1 MGVSAR
7 SKIRSFTAGLA
18 SVAVAVAGLTLTAPA
33 QAAPG
38 EGSVEWTQLIRTD
51 DTSLFGLYGTEY
63 PYSPATPRELY
74 SLARVGYQVNWPDQ
88 GSFTAAQAVLIRCL
102 TDALSSCGSNPTILQ
117 ATSISGSTANPQTAF
132 TYSFAEPDIGRFV
145 RIRLRVFVDSLTPI
159 ETFSDPVRMFN
170 RPPTDTSNI
179 DVSWQPAASGPYI
192 SDGSQ
197 IIVDVPQWR
206 SPGIPF
212 TSRTIQAY
220 QCPTPQITSLSG
232 CTRLAEQ
239 TFTDDAPS
247 NWRFDTPAFTG
258 TGFMQIYVRN
268 AYTSSST
275 GFRQLWDRSTPSGVP
290 MISQA
295 SLQQA
300 AEASRAQT
308 ELVQAC
314 LTALGGVTLAQ
325 IQADAA
331 LAAQYTACLANNGQL
346 PQDATAPTA
355 PTDPTTTT
363 PDASPP
369 AAPDLGLG
377 NKQSDTV
384 KTVGNVTATL
394 ISVRAIKR
402 GARLIAAVTVSPRD
416 SASRATLSIHR
427 CGKVNGKVNCTVPA
441 KRVAKLKGLTI
452 TDGVGIRT
460 NKVRKTLKPG
470 RYALKSVVITADG
483 KRIGVTQPL
492 RIRK

>member
-1 MGVSAR
+1 MDVSAR
-7 SKIRSFTAGLA
+7 SKIR
-18 SVAVAVAGLTLTAPA
+18 TLTAGVISAAVVAGSLTLSSPA

-38 EGSVEWTQLIRTD
+38 VGSVEWTQLIRTD
-51 DTSLFGLYGTEY
+51 DTSRFGLYGTEY
-63 PYSPATPRELY
+63 PASPATPTTLY
-74 SLARVGYQVNWPDQ
+74 SVARAGYQVNWPDP
-88 GSFTAAQAVLIRCL
+88 GSFTAAQAVLIRCT

-117 ATSISGSTANPQTAF
+117 ATSISGSTANPETAF
-132 TYSFAEPDIGRFV
+132 TYSFAEPDIGRFA
-145 RIRLRVFVDSLTPI
+145 RIRLRVFVDSFTPV
-159 ETFSDPVRMFN
+159 ETFSDPVRMVN

-179 DVSWQPAASGPYI
+179 NVSWQPAATGPYI
-192 SDGSQ
+192 SEGSQ
-197 IIVDVPQWR
+197 IIVDVPAWR

-212 TSRTIQAY
+212 TSRTVEAY
-220 QCPTPQITSLSG
+220 QCPTAQITSLSG
-232 CTRLAEQ
+232 CTRLASQ
-239 TFTDDAPS
+239 TFTDEAPS
-247 NWRFDTPAFTG
+247 NWRFDTPTFTG

-268 AYTSSST
+268 AYTASST

-295 SLQQA
+295 TVQQA
-300 AEASRAQT
+300 ADQSRAQT

-325 IQADAA
+325 VQADAA
-331 LAAQYTACLANNGQL
+331 LQTQYTACIANNGQL
-346 PQDATAPTA
+346 PQDPTA
-355 PTDPTTTT
+355 PTNPTPEQT
-363 PDASPP
+363 PP

-402 GARLIAAVTVSPRD
+402 GDRLIAAVTVSPRD

-427 CGKVNGKVNCTVPA
+427 CGRVNGKVNCTVPA

-460 NKVRKTLKPG
+460 NTVRKTLKPG

>member
-18 SVAVAVAGLTLTAPA
+18 SVAVAVAGLTLSAPA

-38 EGSVEWTQLIRTD
+38 EGSVEWTQLVRTD
-51 DTSLFGLYGTEY
+51 DRSLFGLYGTEY

-74 SLARVGYQVNWPDQ
+74 SLARAGYQVNWPDQ

-132 TYSFAEPDIGRFV
+132 TYSFTDPDIGRFARV
-145 RIRLRVFVDSLTPI
+145 RLRVFVDSFTPV
-159 ETFSDPVRMFN
+159 ETFSDPVRMLG

-197 IIVDVPQWR
+197 VIVDVPQWR

-212 TSRTIQAY
+212 TSRTVQAY
-220 QCPTPQITSLSG
+220 QCPTAQITSLSG
-232 CTRLAEQ
+232 CTQLAEQ
-239 TFTDDAPS
+239 TFTDEAPS
-247 NWRFDTPAFTG
+247 NWRFDTPTFTG

-268 AYTSSST
+268 AYTASST

-295 SLQQA
+295 TQDQA
-300 AEASRAQT
+300 AELSRAQT

-325 IQADAA
+325 VQADAA
-331 LAAQYTACLANNGQL
+331 LATQYNACLANNGQL
-346 PQDATAPTA
+346 PQDPTA
-355 PTDPTTTT
+355 TTDPTTEQT
-363 PDASPP
+363 PPT
-369 AAPDLGLG
+369 APDLGLG

-427 CGKVNGKVNCTVPA
+427 CGKVNGKRNCTVPA

-460 NKVRKTLKPG
+460 NTVRKTLKPG

-483 KRIGVTQPL
+483 QRIGVTQPL